1 MDESTSIEFNNIRF
15 CYGEVC
21 AVNSVSFNVHKN
33 GLTALVGPNG
43 GGKSTLLKLLTGLL
57 SPDEG
62 NITIKDNAAVGYVP
76 QDFGFD
82 ESFPITVEK
91 LVLSGTLL
99 SSIRPFSRYSKQ
111 QKQKAGSAIERVG
124 LKGFEAR
131 GINQLSAGQLKRAV
145 IARALA
151 ADADIIVLDE
161 PDASLDVDA
170 ARELYNIL
178 CSLKQDKTI
187 IVASHSIDEVLD
199 IADSAI
205 YVNKTA
211 TEYIHP
217 MMLKEKLEEGMVL

>member
-1 MDESTSIEFNNIRF
+1 MDEYTSIEFSDIRF

-21 AVNSVSFNVHKN
+21 AVNSVSFSVQKK

-57 SPDEG
+57 YPNEG
-62 NITIKDNAAVGYVP
+62 TITVKDNAAVGYVP

-99 SSIRPFSRYSKQ
+99 SSIRPFSKYSSQ
-111 QKQKAGSAIERVG
+111 QKEKASSAIEKVG
-124 LKGFEAR
+124 LKGFENR

-170 ARELYNIL
+170 ARKLYNIL
-178 CSLKQDKTI
+178 CILKQDKTI
-187 IVASHSIDEVLD
+187 LVASHRIDEVLD

-205 YVNKTA
+205 YVNKSA
-211 TEYIHP
+211 AEYTHP
-217 MMLKEKLEEGMVL
+217 IMLKEKLEEGMVL